1 MALGMGLYFASFLLS
16 CLGGGVLPCAI
27 GGSDSSE
34 LFILISNTPHVVVAI
49 VAAVAFL
56 KADSFRSAFFQRALL
71 IGSLVLNAIYI
82 ACSLLLPA
90 PGIAEALTL
99 SILRGGFCGGYVLF
113 WGLNFAAL
121 DKKASE
127 EVAFSSL
134 AVGAI
139 GYMVG
144 CAVLPFSI
152 DFVLSFLLM
161 LSVIPFLA
169 AEFVIPVKKGQL
181 RPEAHRNLVV
191 FYAVRACFGVCIG
204 TSLAF
209 SGAIA
214 YAPKASKLL
223 CVVIIAMLFTVALY
237 IRTHKPSNALVA
249 FAPFV
254 FSCLLIVPLCDI
266 GNLQYLIGFVSPS
279 IAWLSWMYLSIIQ
292 LSSFKLKVG
301 MDEASL
307 AFSEKAIVTGALAV
321 SSLVSQLLIETMPS
335 FLGPASIECIVIVA
349 AVLAM
354 GLSLYE
360 CFSTVEEKQ
369 TETVIANAR
378 KSSKKGHAIAVGSIA
393 KRYGLSDREKEV
405 FALLA
410 VGRTRIQICK
420 ELHISE
426 GTARTHCAH
435 IYRKIGIHSK
445 EELIDIMRREED
457 GMLVRPDESLRI

>member
-1 MALGMGLYFASFLLS
+1 MTGRLPSGHFLRSDAKGAMSSRFMALGMGLYFASFLLS

-71 IGSLVLNAIYI
+71 IGSLVLNA
-82 ACSLLLPA
+82 CSLLLPA

-152 DFVLSFLLM
+152 DFVLSVLLM

-378 KSSKKGHAIAVGSIA
+378 KSSKKAMRLRLGPSLSATGLPIER
-393 KRYGLSDREKEV
+393 KR
-405 FALLA
+405 F
-410 VGRTRIQICK
+410 
-420 ELHISE
+420 
-426 GTARTHCAH
+426 
-435 IYRKIGIHSK
+435 
-445 EELIDIMRREED
+445 
-457 GMLVRPDESLRI
+457 SLCWP